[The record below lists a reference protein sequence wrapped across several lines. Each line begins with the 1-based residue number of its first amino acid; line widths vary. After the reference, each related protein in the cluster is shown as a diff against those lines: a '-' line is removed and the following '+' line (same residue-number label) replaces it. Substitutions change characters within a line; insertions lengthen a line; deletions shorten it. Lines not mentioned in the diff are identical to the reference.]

1 MGDSNFT
8 EADLYFAYRKAKAD
22 LFFEKSIPCAKKF
35 ARYEESLQENIS
47 NLTHRINT
55 ANQDKWFDNID
66 LIGSVSFVPK
76 SFDPGDN
83 EILEPK
89 FLASNAIDN
98 WKRLF
103 KQKDDGHRK
112 LNIEFRPMAD
122 FQVDMHVVA
131 SLWIN
136 TVGHKFDACL
146 GSSAL
151 GARLRRIV
159 GSKSYHIDVWQSF
172 VPYFQSYKKWRDDG
186 FNAIRRELD
195 AGRKV
200 VALTLDLRRFFHQ
213 IDGNFLLDD
222 RYQEV
227 LRRLDSD
234 FKLTERD
241 HALTEQLLGAFKT
254 WADTIPGRTPNEPPG
269 LPVGCT
275 ASRIIANVAL
285 AEFDKLVEERL
296 MPIYYA
302 RYVDDIF
309 LVLKD
314 SGNFGSGMDV
324 LTSIVERMKPCIRF
338 KPRDKSKT
346 MELKLPYT
354 NRSKL
359 EFQTEKQRVF
369 LIDDYDLLD
378 AIKVKVDEVSSE
390 WRLLPDLNQLG
401 RSAAAKALS
410 TSKDGNNEGDAL
422 RKTDT
427 LSLKRLSFAV
437 LLRNADALVDALPP
451 KEWKKQRTEFY
462 DFSMR
467 HVIAPGKLFELT
479 DYIPRLMQIAVSC
492 RDWDFPRRLISTLV
506 EILRELRPRTDLD
519 YMGKPQSPTIAS
531 KIWDNFFRHLRNA
544 FEESLLTSVRPT
556 QKPSGLKRYKSLY
569 DQIREFHFEWEDLF
583 DAQEEMHDAERVF
596 CRDLAR
602 QPFKSLLLKE
612 VRRNCAHVSSLPTNL
627 PDSMQEKANE
637 SKQLLTRVGAE
648 EQPVMP
654 ILFPTRPLGPEDLSI
669 LVPNSALNIDQ
680 LKRWLNTVRGT
691 HYKVNSEVNATES
704 GIANIGYGRWNTN
717 PKIAV
722 TSFLTEDSSWACA
735 AGKSPDLS
743 ASRYHRL
750 VLLRQA
756 ILKSPKL
763 TRPRYVVFPELS
775 IPSKWMRTFAEPL
788 LKAGISVIAG
798 EEYTHHGPN
807 KQFVDNTARLMLTD
821 NRLGYQT
828 WISLVQIKGKPA
840 HPERENLRSQFGL
853 RLKPSV
859 NSLTKKLVYSHYG
872 FKFGLLIC
880 SELTDMTNRIH
891 FRGKVDGLFVLS
903 WNRDLDSFASLI
915 DASALDIHCFVG
927 IVNNRKYGDSRVRS
941 PYKDAWLRDSV
952 RVKGG
957 LADYFVVAEIDVHS
971 LRDFQCHKEP
981 PEGPFKPFPEGLV
994 VSRSRKVI
1002 PGSKKNKK

>member
-1 MGDSNFT
+1 MGDTNFT

-35 ARYEESLQENIS
+35 ALYEESLQENIS
-47 NLTHRINT
+47 KLTQRINN
-55 ANQDKWFDNID
+55 ASHEKWFNDID
-66 LIGSVSFVPK
+66 SIGKVSFVPK
-76 SFDPGDN
+76 SFDPGHN

-89 FLASNAIDN
+89 FLSSNAIDN

-103 KQKDDGHRK
+103 KQKDDGQRK
-112 LNIEFRPMAD
+112 LRIEFRPMAD

-146 GSSAL
+146 RSSAL
-151 GARLRRIV
+151 GARLRRV
-159 GSKSYHIDVWQSF
+159 GGSKSYHINVWQSF

-186 FNAIRRELD
+186 FNAIRKELD

-213 IDGNFLLDD
+213 IDGNFLLDE
-222 RYQEV
+222 RYQDV
-227 LRRLDSD
+227 LRRIDSD
-234 FKLTERD
+234 FKLTDRD
-241 HALTEQLLGAFKT
+241 RALTEQLLGAFKT
-254 WADTIPGRTPNEPPG
+254 WADIIPGRTDDAPPG

-275 ASRIIANVAL
+275 ASRVIANVAL
-285 AEFDKLVEERL
+285 VEFDKLIEEKL

-324 LTSIVERMKPCIRF
+324 LTTIVERMKPYIKF
-338 KPRDKSKT
+338 KPRDRSKT
-346 MELKLPYT
+346 MQLKLPYT

-369 LIDDYDLLD
+369 LIDDHDLLD
-378 AIKVKVDEVSSE
+378 AIKAKVDEVSSE
-390 WRLLPDLNQLG
+390 WRLLPDLSQFG

-451 KEWKKQRTEFY
+451 KEWKKQRAEFY

-467 HVIAPGKLFELT
+467 HIIAPDKLFELT
-479 DYIPRLMQIAVSC
+479 DYIPRLIQIAVSC
-492 RDWDFPRRLISTLV
+492 QDWSFPRRLISTLV
-506 EILRELRPRTDLD
+506 KILKELSPRTDLD
-519 YMGKPQSPTIAS
+519 YMGKPQSQTVAS

-556 QKPSGLKRYKSLY
+556 QKPSGLKLYKSLY
-569 DQIREFHFEWEDLF
+569 DQIREFHLELEDLF
-583 DAQEEMHDAERVF
+583 DAREEMHDAERVF

-612 VRRNCAHVSSLPTNL
+612 VRRKCSHVSSPPSNL
-627 PDSMQEKANE
+627 PDLMQEKANE
-637 SKQLLTRVGAE
+637 AKELLARVGASD
-648 EQPVMP
+648 QPVMP
-654 ILFPTRPLGPEDLSI
+654 LLFPTRPLGPEDLSI
-669 LVPNSALNIDQ
+669 LVPNSALDIEQ

-691 HYKVNSEVNATES
+691 HYQVNSDAKATETS
-704 GIANIGYGRWNTN
+704 VASIGYGKWNTN

-735 AGKSPDLS
+735 AGRSPDLS
-743 ASRYHRL
+743 ASRYQQL

-756 ILKSPKL
+756 ILKTSKPA
-763 TRPRYVVFPELS
+763 RPRYVVFPELS

-798 EEYTHHGPN
+798 EEYTHHGPKN
-807 KQFVDNTARLMLTD
+807 QFVDNTARLMLTD

-828 WISLVQIKGKPA
+828 WISLVQLKGVPA
-840 HPERENLRSQFGL
+840 HIERDNLRSQFGL
-853 RLKPSV
+853 RLKPSQKTL
-859 NSLTKKLVYSHYG
+859 SKKLVYSHHG

-880 SELTDMTNRIH
+880 SELTDMANRLH

-903 WNRDLDSFASLI
+903 WNRDLESFASLI

-941 PYKDAWLRDSV
+941 PYKDAWLRDAV

-957 LADYFVVAEIDVHS
+957 LADYFVVAEIDVQS

-981 PEGPFKPFPEGLV
+981 PEGPFKPFPEGFV
-994 VSRSRKVI
+994 VSRARKLI
-1002 PGSKKNKK
+1002 PGSKK

>member
-1 MGDSNFT
+1 MGDTNFT

-35 ARYEESLQENIS
+35 ALYEEALQENIR
-47 NLTHRINT
+47 NLAERINN
-55 ANQDKWFDNID
+55 ASQNNWFNTIET
-66 LIGSVSFVPK
+66 IGSVSFVPK
-76 SFDPGDN
+76 SFDPGNND
-83 EILEPK
+83 ILEPK

-151 GARLRRIV
+151 GARLRRVV
-159 GSKSYHIDVWQSF
+159 GSKSYHINVWQSF

-186 FNAIRRELD
+186 FKAIRKELD

-213 IDGNFLLDD
+213 IDGNFLLDA
-222 RYQEV
+222 RYQDV
-227 LRRLDSD
+227 LRRIDSN
-234 FKLTERD
+234 FQLTERD

-254 WADTIPGRTPNEPPG
+254 WADSIPGRTHDDPPG

-275 ASRIIANVAL
+275 ASRVIANVAL
-285 AEFDKLVEERL
+285 VEFDKLIEEKL

-314 SGNFGSGMDV
+314 SGNFSSGMDV
-324 LTSIVERMKPCIRF
+324 LSSIVERMRPYIRF
-338 KPRDKSKT
+338 KPRDKART
-346 MELKLPYT
+346 MQLKLPYT
-354 NRSKL
+354 NRSNL

-378 AIKVKVDEVSSE
+378 AIKAKVDEVSSE
-390 WRLLPDLNQLG
+390 WRLLPDLSQLG

-451 KEWKKQRTEFY
+451 KEWKKQREEFY

-479 DYIPRLMQIAVSC
+479 DYIPRLIQIAVSC
-492 RDWDFPRRLISTLV
+492 RDWSFPQKLISTLV

-519 YMGKPQSPTIAS
+519 YMGIPQSPKIAT

-556 QKPSGLKRYKSLY
+556 QKPSGLKLYQSLY
-569 DQIREFHFEWEDLF
+569 DQIREFHFEFEDLF
-583 DAQEEMHDAERVF
+583 DAREEMHDAERVF
-596 CRDLAR
+596 CCDLAR

-612 VRRNCAHVSSLPTNL
+612 VRQKCMHASTPPTNL
-627 PDSMQEKANE
+627 PTSMQEKANE
-637 SKQLLTRVGAE
+637 VKELLASVGAVDK
-648 EQPVMP
+648 PVMP

-669 LVPNSALNIDQ
+669 LVPNSALNINQ
-680 LKRWLNTVRGT
+680 LKKWLNTVRGT
-691 HYKVNSEVNATES
+691 HYKVNSELYNAPPNV
-704 GIANIGYGRWNTN
+704 ANIGYGKWNTN
-717 PKIAV
+717 PRIAV
-722 TSFLTEDSSWACA
+722 TSVLTEDISWARA
-735 AGKSPDLS
+735 AGRSPDLS

-750 VLLRQA
+750 VLLRQD
-756 ILKSPKL
+756 ILKTPNDA
-763 TRPRYVVFPELS
+763 RPRYVVFPELS

-798 EEYTHHGPN
+798 EEYAHHGSKN
-807 KQFVDNTARLMLTD
+807 QFVDNTARLMLTD
-821 NRLGYQT
+821 NRLGYQS
-828 WISLVQIKGKPA
+828 WISLVQLKGRPA
-840 HPERENLRSQFGL
+840 HPERDSLRSQFGIK
-853 RLKPSV
+853 LKASRR
-859 NSLTKKLVYSHYG
+859 SLTQKLIYSHYG
-872 FKFGLLIC
+872 FKFGMLIC
-880 SELTDMTNRIH
+880 SELTDLANRMH
-891 FRGKVDGLFVLS
+891 FRGKIDGLFVLS
-903 WNRDLDSFASLI
+903 WNRDLDSFASLV

-957 LADYFVVAEIDVHS
+957 LADYFVVAELDVQS
-971 LRDFQCHKEP
+971 LRDFQCYKEP

-994 VSRSRKVI
+994 VSKSRRVI
-1002 PGSKKNKK
+1002 PGSKKKK